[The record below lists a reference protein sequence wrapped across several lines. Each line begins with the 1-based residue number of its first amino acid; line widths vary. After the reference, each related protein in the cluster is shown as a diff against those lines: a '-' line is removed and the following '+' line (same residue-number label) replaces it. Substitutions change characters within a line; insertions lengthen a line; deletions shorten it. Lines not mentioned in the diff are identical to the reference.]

1 MLTWTFTFQTCNR
14 RELSDYEYTFDVETP
29 HNSTYVKAL
38 EEARKMLPLG
48 EKDNYYSKHGVEWT
62 IKDVTVY
69 DNLTEFVTNDKD

>member
-1 MLTWTFTFQTCNR
+1 MLTWTFTFQTCSR

-29 HNSTYVKAL
+29 YDSTYVKAL

-62 IKDVTVY
+62 IQDVTVY
-69 DNLTEFVTNDKD
+69 DNLTEFVTNDED

>member
-29 HNSTYVKAL
+29 HNSTYAKAL
-38 EEARKMLPLG
+38 EKARKMLPLG
-48 EKDNYYSKHGVEWT
+48 EKDNYYSQYGVEWT

-69 DNLTEFVTNDKD
+69 DDETEFVTNDEG

>member
-1 MLTWTFTFQTCNR
+1 MLTWTFTFQTCSR

-29 HNSTYVKAL
+29 HDSTYVKAL
-38 EEARKMLPLG
+38 EEARNLLPLG
-48 EKDNYYSKHGVEWT
+48 EKDNYYSQHGVEWT

>member
-1 MLTWTFTFQTCNR
+1 MLTWTFTFQTCSR